1 MTGRADEAFVSFL
14 LEDVILTL
22 GTVRGALGWL
32 ASGADCPPAARAEGF
47 ARISRQIAALEDRA
61 RALWAERR
69 SAPCPHPDA
78 DELANLFQPSAQEAE
93 AADIAFRSRR
103 ARG

>member
-1 MTGRADEAFVSFL
+1 MTGHADEAFLSFL

-61 RALWAERR
+61 RDLWAERR
-69 SAPCPHPDA
+69 SAPCPRPDEA
-78 DELANLFQPSAQEAE
+78 DLANLFQPSAEEAR
-93 AADIAFRSRR
+93 AADVGFRSRR